1 MFQFIPLQS
10 FTAVGRIVGMTNKTE
25 LSLKNIYSTSMKG
38 EVMTLDSY
46 YDTITQNQS
55 AATELYEYAQVGFYK
70 VGQLLNKAKKELGGD
85 FGKLKKR
92 LTEEHGLHEKAQ
104 ERYMRIA
111 RNPNIELNYS
121 KMPKEWTF
129 WEQLSKLEP
138 HEFKAVEHMIN
149 KDAKWKELALVLK
162 KPVQTTTT
170 LSHHQNQNDNRT
182 EVFGLEYNPILGT
195 KKHQSAFDDFD
206 KDVKALAKKY
216 PFIKLKKKNYYDEVV
231 DILNN
236 DIVDDD
242 TSKKDT
248 KKFKKQY
255 KASKKIDV

>member
-1 MFQFIPLQS
+1 MLKFIPIQS
-10 FTAVGRIVGMTNKTE
+10 FIAEGRIVGMTNKTE
-25 LSLKNIYSTSMKG
+25 LTLKGIYSTSMKG

-46 YDTITQNQS
+46 YEKITQNQA

-70 VGQLLNKAKKELGGD
+70 VGQLLNKAKKELGTD

-92 LTEEHGLHEKAQ
+92 LTEEQGLHEKQQ
-104 ERYMRIA
+104 ERFMRIA
-111 RNPNIELNYS
+111 KNPNIELNYS

-129 WEQLSKLEP
+129 WEKLSKLEP
-138 HEFKAVEHMIN
+138 TDFKKVEHMIN
-149 KDAKWKELALVLK
+149 KHAKWKELANVLK
-162 KPVQTTTT
+162 IPVQTTTT

-182 EVFGLEYNPILGT
+182 EVFGLEYNPIRGT

-216 PFIKLKKKNYYDEVV
+216 PFIKLKKKNYYDEVF

-236 DIVDDD
+236 DIIADD
-242 TSKKDT
+242 TSNKDT

-255 KASKKIDV
+255 NSSKKIDV